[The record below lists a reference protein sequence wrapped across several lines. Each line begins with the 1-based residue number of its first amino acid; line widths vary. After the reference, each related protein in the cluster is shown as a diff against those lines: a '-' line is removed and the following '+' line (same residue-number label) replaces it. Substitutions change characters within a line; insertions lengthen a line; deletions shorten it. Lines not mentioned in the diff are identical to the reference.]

1 MFMPPDNKSENN
13 QNRGDKKNITPPSE
27 ETVETATAPT
37 LGQEPAPPSTKK
49 LLIAIL
55 STIALADFGLGL
67 NTVVL
72 PLYAKSLGASIMT
85 IGLIIASFGLARIFI
100 NIPISIISKRLKAQY
115 IHIGIL
121 SIFLGAVGYLLST
134 AYYQLFIF
142 RFLEG
147 FGSGIINT
155 SSMII
160 LTKRLYKDEK
170 RAKVLSRYMIARR
183 LSMGSAPFLG
193 AIAAYEFSDKAA
205 FLLYAAIMAVGLI
218 IACYNKDFLNG
229 VNNAAGNGNGA
240 KDNGPNNGDNL
251 KNLKNINDEDT
262 NIPNANINIVKRESK
277 IIADKEPSAYEQTG
291 HLKKYFTL
299 LYNFNFIA
307 LCFLT
312 FSFFFSRIGSRR
324 ELVPLVGYSVMN
336 LNKADIGLL
345 VSISAVIGVILTYY
359 SDRVINAMGVKKSI
373 IMSFVITAAGI
384 LSFIVFQNIAA
395 FGLSIILLSAGGGFS
410 GPARNLYLMDSVDKS
425 RYDEAIGIYRT
436 LSDLGFVLG
445 PFAVGA
451 VFEYYNYISAYS
463 LVAFIIILAALL
475 FGFFAKSYGNT
486 AVVAV

>member
-1 MFMPPDNKSENN
+1 MPPSMPLNAPSNA
-13 QNRGDKKNITPPSE
+13 GKNETPSDSPD
-27 ETVETATAPT
+27 
-37 LGQEPAPPSTKK
+37 STKR

-72 PLYAKSLGASIMT
+72 PLYAKSLGASIIT
-85 IGLIIASFGLARIFI
+85 IGLIIASFGLARIFV
-100 NIPISIISKRLKAQY
+100 NIPISIISKRCNSQY
-115 IHIGIL
+115 IHLGIL
-121 SIFLGAVGYLLST
+121 FIFLGAVGYLFST

-142 RFLEG
+142 RFMEG

-160 LTKRLYKDEK
+160 LTKRLYQNEK

-193 AIAAYEFSDKAA
+193 AIVAYEFSDKTA
-205 FLLYAAIMAVGLI
+205 FLLYTIIMAIGLI
-218 IACYNKDFLNG
+218 IAFYNKKLLNA
-229 VNNAAGNGNGA
+229 VNNA
-240 KDNGPNNGDNL
+240 NNAHID
-251 KNLKNINDEDT
+251 DT
-262 NIPNANINIVKRESK
+262 KTK
-277 IIADKEPSAYEQTG
+277 K
-291 HLKKYFTL
+291 HFKKYSAL

-373 IMSFVITAAGI
+373 ITSFIITAAGI
-384 LSFIVFQNIAA
+384 LSFIAFQNIFT

-425 RYDEAIGIYRT
+425 HFDEAIGIYRT

-451 VFEYYNYISAYS
+451 VFDYFNYISAYN
-463 LVAFIIILAALL
+463 LVAFIIILATVL
-475 FGFFAKSYGNT
+475 FGFFAKSYS
-486 AVVAV
+486 APQPI

>member
-1 MFMPPDNKSENN
+1 MPLNVPSNAGKNETPPDSP
-13 QNRGDKKNITPPSE
+13 D
-27 ETVETATAPT
+27 
-37 LGQEPAPPSTKK
+37 STKR

-72 PLYAKSLGASIMT
+72 PLYAKSLGASIIT
-85 IGLIIASFGLARIFI
+85 IGLIIASFGLARIFV
-100 NIPISIISKRLKAQY
+100 NIPISIISKRRNSQY
-115 IHIGIL
+115 IHLGIL
-121 SIFLGAVGYLLST
+121 FIFLGAVGYLFST

-142 RFLEG
+142 RFMEG

-160 LTKRLYKDEK
+160 LTKRLYQNEK

-193 AIAAYEFSDKAA
+193 AIVAYEFSDKTA
-205 FLLYAAIMAVGLI
+205 FLLYTIIMAIGLI
-218 IACYNKDFLNG
+218 IAFYNKKLLNA
-229 VNNAAGNGNGA
+229 VNNA
-240 KDNGPNNGDNL
+240 NNTHID
-251 KNLKNINDEDT
+251 DT
-262 NIPNANINIVKRESK
+262 KTK
-277 IIADKEPSAYEQTG
+277 K
-291 HLKKYFTL
+291 HFKKYSAL

-373 IMSFVITAAGI
+373 ITSFIITAAGI
-384 LSFIVFQNIAA
+384 LSFIAFQNIFT

-425 RYDEAIGIYRT
+425 HFDEAIGIYRT

-451 VFEYYNYISAYS
+451 VFDYFNYISAYN
-463 LVAFIIILAALL
+463 LVAFIIILATVL
-475 FGFFAKSYGNT
+475 FGFFAKSYS
-486 AVVAV
+486 APQPI

>member
-1 MFMPPDNKSENN
+1 MASDNN
-13 QNRGDKKNITPPSE
+13 QNGGDKTDIPSAIG
-27 ETVETATAPT
+27 ETAGIAAAPA
-37 LGQEPAPPSTKK
+37 PAPPAPLSMKR

-72 PLYAKSLGASIMT
+72 PLYAKSLGASIIT

-100 NIPISIISKRLKAQY
+100 NIPISIISKRRNSQY

-121 SIFLGAVGYLLST
+121 FIFLGAVGYLFST

-160 LTKRLYKDEK
+160 LTKRLYKEEK

-193 AIAAYEFSDKAA
+193 AIVAYEFTDKTA
-205 FLLYAAIMAVGLI
+205 FLLYAVIMTVGVI
-218 IACYNKDFLNG
+218 IAFYNKGFLNNL
-229 VNNAAGNGNGA
+229 NNPSGA
-240 KDNGPNNGDNL
+240 LNDDINNKN
-251 KNLKNINDEDT
+251 NLKNIK
-262 NIPNANINIVKRESK
+262 NINT
-277 IIADKEPSAYEQTG
+277 ADNKLPRGAQPG
-291 HLKKYFTL
+291 HMKKYFSL

-345 VSISAVIGVILTYY
+345 VSISAIIGVVLTYY
-359 SDRVINAMGVKKSI
+359 SDRVINAMGVKNSI
-373 IMSFVITAAGI
+373 ITSFIITAVGV
-384 LSFIVFQNIAA
+384 LSFIVFQNIIA

-463 LVAFIIILAALL
+463 LVAFIIILAAVL
-475 FGFFAKSYGNT
+475 FGFFAKSYNDT
-486 AVVAV
+486 AVVLD

>member
-1 MFMPPDNKSENN
+1 MALNNNGNNCKDNGNN
-13 QNRGDKKNITPPSE
+13 GGGKT
-27 ETVETATAPT
+27 ETDGIAETATAP
-37 LGQEPAPPSTKK
+37 APTSTKR

-72 PLYAKSLGASIMT
+72 PLYAKSLGASIIT

-100 NIPISIISKRLKAQY
+100 NIPISIISKRLNSQY

-121 SIFLGAVGYLLST
+121 FIFLGAVGYLLST

-205 FLLYAAIMAVGLI
+205 FLLYAAIMTVGLI
-218 IACYNKDFLNG
+218 IAFYNKEFLNG
-229 VNNAAGNGNGA
+229 INNATVTENGA
-240 KDNGPNNGDNL
+240 KDNGRNNADNL

-262 NIPNANINIVKRESK
+262 NIPNANIGNGGGGVKPP
-277 IIADKEPSAYEQTG
+277 ADSLPG
-291 HLKKYFTL
+291 HMKKYFSL

-373 IMSFVITAAGI
+373 ITSFVITAAGV
-384 LSFIVFQNIAA
+384 LSFIVFQNITA

-486 AVVAV
+486 AVVAD

>member
-1 MFMPPDNKSENN
+1 MTAKAAQTDDNDT
-13 QNRGDKKNITPPSE
+13 R
-27 ETVETATAPT
+27 
-37 LGQEPAPPSTKK
+37 K

-72 PLYAKSLGASIMT
+72 PLYAKSLGASIIT

-100 NIPISIISKRLKAQY
+100 NIPISIISKKFNANY

-121 SIFLGAVGYLLST
+121 SIFLGSVGYLFST
-134 AYYQLFIF
+134 SYYQLFVF

-160 LTKRLYKDEK
+160 LTKRLYRNEK

-183 LSMGSAPFLG
+183 LSMGSSPFLG
-193 AIAAYEFSDKAA
+193 AIVAYEFSDKTA
-205 FLLYAAIMAVGLI
+205 FLLYALILASGLI
-218 IACYNKDFLNG
+218 IAFYNKKFLNSIDSANISSG
-229 VNNAAGNGNGA
+229 INGA
-240 KDNGPNNGDNL
+240 KNAG
-251 KNLKNINDEDT
+251 DT
-262 NIPNANINIVKRESK
+262 NEDDTGGIKNASLETCDNDYNEVPGYSAGIKFNIPATKAGENKLRE
-277 IIADKEPSAYEQTG
+277 
-291 HLKKYFTL
+291 HLKRYSAL

-324 ELVPLVGYSVMN
+324 ELVPLVGNIVMN

-345 VSISAVIGVILTYY
+345 VSISAVVGVILTYY
-359 SDRVINAMGVKKSI
+359 SDRVINVMGVKKSI
-373 IMSFVITAAGI
+373 ITSFIISAVGV
-384 LSFIVFQNIAA
+384 LSFIAFQNIVT
-395 FGLSIILLSAGGGFS
+395 FGISIILLSAGGGFS
-410 GPARNLYLMDSVDKS
+410 GPARNLYLMDSLDKS
-425 RYDEAIGIYRT
+425 HYDEAIGIYRT

-451 VFEYYNYISAYS
+451 VFYYFNYISAYS
-463 LVAFIIILAALL
+463 LVACIIIIATVL
-475 FGFFAKSYGNT
+475 FGFFAKSFAKKEY
-486 AVVAV
+486 

>member
-1 MFMPPDNKSENN
+1 MEPKP
-13 QNRGDKKNITPPSE
+13 TPVSAKP
-27 ETVETATAPT
+27 V
-37 LGQEPAPPSTKK
+37 STKR

-72 PLYAKSLGASIMT
+72 PLYAKSLGASIIA
-85 IGLIIASFGLARIFI
+85 IGLIIASFGLARIFV
-100 NIPISIISKRLKAQY
+100 NIPISIISKKLNAQY

-134 AYYQLFIF
+134 SYYQLFLF

-160 LTKRLYKDEK
+160 LTKRLYKEEK

-183 LSMGSAPFLG
+183 LSMGSAPFIG
-193 AIAAYEFSDKAA
+193 ALVAYEFSDKAA
-205 FLLYAAIMAVGLI
+205 FLLYALIMAAGVI
-218 IACYNKDFLNG
+218 IAFYNKKFLNSI
-229 VNNAAGNGNGA
+229 NHIDETSLQDNAENVKENI
-240 KDNGPNNGDNL
+240 KIQTDTEDNSIENIYIDTDGRTSIETADAD
-251 KNLKNINDEDT
+251 KNIG
-262 NIPNANINIVKRESK
+262 INTR
-277 IIADKEPSAYEQTG
+277 
-291 HLKKYFTL
+291 KKYFAL

-312 FSFFFSRIGSRR
+312 FTFFFSRIGSRR
-324 ELVPLVGYSVMN
+324 ELVPLVGYSVMG

-345 VSISAVIGVILTYY
+345 VSISAVIGVVLTYY
-359 SDRVINAMGVKKSI
+359 SDRVINFMGVKKSI
-373 IMSFVITAAGI
+373 ITSFIITVAGV
-384 LSFIVFQNIAA
+384 LSFIIFKNLIS

-410 GPARNLYLMDSVDKS
+410 GPARNLYLMDSVDKN

-436 LSDLGFVLG
+436 LSDFGFVLG
-445 PFAVGA
+445 PVAVGA
-451 VFEYYNYISAYS
+451 AFDYFNYINAYS
-463 LVAFIIILAALL
+463 LVAFILIFATIL
-475 FGFFAKSYGNT
+475 FGFFAKSYRNINT
-486 AVVAV
+486 PVVTD

>member
-1 MFMPPDNKSENN
+1 MEPK
-13 QNRGDKKNITPPSE
+13 
-27 ETVETATAPT
+27 
-37 LGQEPAPPSTKK
+37 PAPSSTKR

-72 PLYAKSLGASIMT
+72 PLYAKSLGANIIT
-85 IGLIIASFGLARIFI
+85 IGLIIASFGLARIFV
-100 NIPISIISKRLKAQY
+100 NIPISIISKKLNAQY

-134 AYYQLFIF
+134 SYYQLFLF

-160 LTKRLYKDEK
+160 LNKRLYKEEK

-193 AIAAYEFSDKAA
+193 AVVAYEFSDKAA
-205 FLLYAAIMAVGLI
+205 FLLYALIMAAGVI
-218 IACYNKDFLNG
+218 IAFYNKKFLNG
-229 VNNAAGNGNGA
+229 INNINKTSIENNAENVKENIKIKTDKENNALNSGIDKHGNA
-240 KDNGPNNGDNL
+240 YIKTADAD
-251 KNLKNINDEDT
+251 KNTDKVKNIN
-262 NIPNANINIVKRESK
+262 ININY
-277 IIADKEPSAYEQTG
+277 DKNFGMNTR
-291 HLKKYFTL
+291 KKYFSL

-312 FSFFFSRIGSRR
+312 FTFFFSRIGSRR
-324 ELVPLVGYSVMN
+324 ELVPLVGYSIMG

-345 VSISAVIGVILTYY
+345 VSISAVIGVVLTYY
-359 SDRVINAMGVKKSI
+359 SDRVINIMGVKKSI
-373 IMSFVITAAGI
+373 ITSFVITAVGV
-384 LSFIVFQNIAA
+384 LSFIIFKNLIS

-410 GPARNLYLMDSVDKS
+410 GPARNLYLMDSVDKN

-436 LSDLGFVLG
+436 LSDFGFVLG

-451 VFEYYNYISAYS
+451 VFDYFNYINAYS
-463 LVAFIIILAALL
+463 LVAFALIFATVL
-475 FGFFAKSYGNT
+475 FGFFAKSYSNKNT
-486 AVVAV
+486 PVVTD

>member
-1 MFMPPDNKSENN
+1 MKTNKGRGHNNDNEENS
-13 QNRGDKKNITPPSE
+13 GKTDTDIA
-27 ETVETATAPT
+27 ETA
-37 LGQEPAPPSTKK
+37 PASTKR

-72 PLYAKSLGASIMT
+72 PLYARSLGASIIT
-85 IGLIIASFGLARIFI
+85 VGLIIASFGLARIFV
-100 NIPISIISKRLKAQY
+100 NIPISIISKRLNAQY
-115 IHIGIL
+115 IHIGIFF
-121 SIFLGAVGYLLST
+121 IFIGALGYLLST
-134 AYYQLFIF
+134 AYYQLFAF

-147 FGSGIINT
+147 LGSGIINT

-193 AIAAYEFSDKAA
+193 AITAYEFSDKSA
-205 FLLYAAIMAVGLI
+205 FLLYTLIMAAGVIVAL
-218 IACYNKDFLNG
+218 YNKKFLND
-229 VNNAAGNGNGA
+229 VNNAGGTLN
-240 KDNGPNNGDNL
+240 KEINNN
-251 KNLKNINDEDT
+251 NIKNINDEDT
-262 NIPNANINIVKRESK
+262 NIPNSNIN
-277 IIADKEPSAYEQTG
+277 AAGNMPNPPDGFQPG
-291 HLKKYFTL
+291 HMKKYFSL

-359 SDRVINAMGVKKSI
+359 SDRIINAMGVKKSI
-373 IMSFVITAAGI
+373 IASFIITAIGV
-384 LSFIVFQNIAA
+384 LSFIIFQNIIA

-425 RYDEAIGIYRT
+425 NYDEAIGIYRT

-451 VFEYYNYISAYS
+451 VFDYFNYISAYG
-463 LVAFIIILAALL
+463 LVAFIIILATVL
-475 FGFFAKSYGNT
+475 FGFFAKSYKK
-486 AVVAV
+486 ARVVKD

>member
-1 MFMPPDNKSENN
+1 MASDNN
-13 QNRGDKKNITPPSE
+13 QNVGDKADSPSAIGETAGIAPSPPPVPPSM
-27 ETVETATAPT
+27 
-37 LGQEPAPPSTKK
+37 KR

-72 PLYAKSLGASIMT
+72 PLYAKSLGANIIT

-100 NIPISIISKRLKAQY
+100 NIPISIISKRRNSQY

-121 SIFLGAVGYLLST
+121 FIFFGAVGYLFST

-160 LTKRLYKDEK
+160 LTKRLYKEEK

-183 LSMGSAPFLG
+183 LSMGLAPFLG
-193 AIAAYEFSDKAA
+193 AIVAYEFTDKAA
-205 FLLYAAIMAVGLI
+205 FLLYTVIITIGLI
-218 IACYNKDFLNG
+218 IAFYNKKFLNTI
-229 VNNAAGNGNGA
+229 NNAENALNGNS
-240 KDNGPNNGDNL
+240 NNPNNL

-262 NIPNANINIVKRESK
+262 NIPNANITNINITDNKLPRG
-277 IIADKEPSAYEQTG
+277 AQPG
-291 HLKKYFTL
+291 HMKKYFSL

-345 VSISAVIGVILTYY
+345 VSISAIIGVVLTYY
-359 SDRVINAMGVKKSI
+359 SDRVINAMGVKNSI
-373 IMSFVITAAGI
+373 ITSFVITAVGV
-384 LSFIVFQNIAA
+384 LSFIAFQNIIA

-463 LVAFIIILAALL
+463 LVAFIIILAAVL
-475 FGFFAKSYGNT
+475 FGFFAKSYKDT
-486 AVVAV
+486 AVVSD

>member
-1 MFMPPDNKSENN
+1 MTLNN
-13 QNRGDKKNITPPSE
+13 NGNNSGSGG
-27 ETVETATAPT
+27 ETETDGIAETEPA
-37 LGQEPAPPSTKK
+37 PAPPSTKR

-72 PLYAKSLGASIMT
+72 PLYAKSLGASIIT

-100 NIPISIISKRLKAQY
+100 NIPISIISKRLNSQY

-121 SIFLGAVGYLLST
+121 FIFLGAVGYLLST

-205 FLLYAAIMAVGLI
+205 FLLYAVIMTVGLI
-218 IACYNKDFLNG
+218 IAFYNKEFLNG
-229 VNNAAGNGNGA
+229 VNNAAVTGNGA
-240 KDNGPNNGDNL
+240 KDNGHNNGDNI

-262 NIPNANINIVKRESK
+262 NIPNANIGGGRLKPL
-277 IIADKEPSAYEQTG
+277 ADSQPG
-291 HLKKYFTL
+291 HMKKYFSL

-373 IMSFVITAAGI
+373 ITSFVITAAGV
-384 LSFIVFQNIAA
+384 LSFIVFQNITA

-410 GPARNLYLMDSVDKS
+410 GPARNLYLMDSVDKN

-463 LVAFIIILAALL
+463 LVAFIIILAAVL
-475 FGFFAKSYGNT
+475 FGFFAKSYGNA
-486 AVVAV
+486 AVVAD

>member
-1 MFMPPDNKSENN
+1 MASDNN
-13 QNRGDKKNITPPSE
+13 QNGGDKADSPSAAIG
-27 ETVETATAPT
+27 ETAGIA
-37 LGQEPAPPSTKK
+37 PAPPSMKR

-72 PLYAKSLGASIMT
+72 PLYAKSLGASIIT

-100 NIPISIISKRLKAQY
+100 NIPISIISKRRNSQY

-121 SIFLGAVGYLLST
+121 FIFLGAVGYLFST

-160 LTKRLYKDEK
+160 LTKRLYKEEK

-193 AIAAYEFSDKAA
+193 AIVAYEFTDKTA
-205 FLLYAAIMAVGLI
+205 FLLYAVIMTVGVI
-218 IACYNKDFLNG
+218 IAFYNKGFLNNL
-229 VNNAAGNGNGA
+229 NNPSGA
-240 KDNGPNNGDNL
+240 LNDDINNKN
-251 KNLKNINDEDT
+251 NLKNINT
-262 NIPNANINIVKRESK
+262 
-277 IIADKEPSAYEQTG
+277 ADNKLPRGAQPG
-291 HLKKYFTL
+291 HMKKYFSL

-345 VSISAVIGVILTYY
+345 VSISAIIGVVLTYY
-359 SDRVINAMGVKKSI
+359 SDRVINAMGVKNSI
-373 IMSFVITAAGI
+373 ITSFIITAVGV
-384 LSFIVFQNIAA
+384 LSFIVFQNIIA

-463 LVAFIIILAALL
+463 LVAFIIILAVVL
-475 FGFFAKSYGNT
+475 FGFFAKSYNDA
-486 AVVAV
+486 AVVVSD

>member
-1 MFMPPDNKSENN
+1 MKTNKGRGHNN
-13 QNRGDKKNITPPSE
+13 DYEGNSGKTDAYIA
-27 ETVETATAPT
+27 ETA
-37 LGQEPAPPSTKK
+37 PASTKR

-55 STIALADFGLGL
+55 STIALVDFGLGL

-72 PLYAKSLGASIMT
+72 PLYARSLGASIIT
-85 IGLIIASFGLARIFI
+85 VGLIIASFGLARIFV
-100 NIPISIISKRLKAQY
+100 NIPISILSKRRNSQY

-121 SIFLGAVGYLLST
+121 FIFLGAIGYLLST

-142 RFLEG
+142 RFMEG

-205 FLLYAAIMAVGLI
+205 FLLYAAIMTVGVI
-218 IACYNKDFLNG
+218 IAFYNKQFLNG
-229 VNNAAGNGNGA
+229 VNNAGGVLNKERNGN
-240 KDNGPNNGDNL
+240 NNNI

-262 NIPNANINIVKRESK
+262 NIPNANMNAGENKPNPPYGSRNDHI
-277 IIADKEPSAYEQTG
+277 
-291 HLKKYFTL
+291 KKYFSL

-345 VSISAVIGVILTYY
+345 VSISAVIGVVLTYY

-373 IMSFVITAAGI
+373 IASFVITAIGV
-384 LSFIVFQNIAA
+384 LSFIIFQNIIA

-451 VFEYYNYISAYS
+451 VFYYFNYMSAYG
-463 LVAFIIILAALL
+463 LVAFIIILATIL
-475 FGFFAKSYGNT
+475 FGFFAKSYKN
-486 AVVAV
+486 AQVVKD